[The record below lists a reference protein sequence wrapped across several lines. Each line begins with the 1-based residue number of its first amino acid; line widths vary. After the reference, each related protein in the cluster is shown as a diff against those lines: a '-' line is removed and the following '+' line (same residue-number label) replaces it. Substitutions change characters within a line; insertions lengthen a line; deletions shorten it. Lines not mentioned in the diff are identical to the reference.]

1 MKLIEEECMNAATR
15 LYRPYFASVK
25 IQNAYY
31 DINGK
36 DNSID
41 KDSNLIELLIKE
53 HFYEDNTAGLK
64 HFKLHSDTTLKRFKK
79 DELISYIHMLYRNWA
94 SCDKSYQN
102 LINYVEKIQQK

>member
-1 MKLIEEECMNAATR
+1 MILNIMKNIT
-15 LYRPYFASVK
+15 VV
-25 IQNAYY
+25 
-31 DINGK
+31 
-36 DNSID
+36 
-41 KDSNLIELLIKE
+41 